1 MWFLLYSA
9 AAVGT
14 TGKGVVDGLRLAL
27 TQQGSRWG
35 DLLQTERAF
44 FMTNGSLSPVM
55 DKTAV

>member
-1 MWFLLYSA
+1 MWFLLYST
-9 AAVGT
+9 AAVST
-14 TGKGVVDGLRLAL
+14 AGKGLVEGLRLAL

-35 DLLQTERAF
+35 DLLPTERAF